1 MKICS
6 DWFVKNEQVAS
17 GRYIAYHQQ
26 NTHLSRQRNKWMN
39 ARDMHWSSNN
49 ILAVWPRER
58 KRRSRHSQAEKGS
71 EGWTIQLIGFVSV
84 TVGEQIRF
92 SPSKVTFTHQ
102 SMHCRLSS
110 SSFRRPYLLL
120 MPCHQPSITA
130 VVGLVAGSSKEWV
143 QGEVTSRR

>member
-1 MKICS
+1 
-6 DWFVKNEQVAS
+6 
-17 GRYIAYHQQ
+17 
-26 NTHLSRQRNKWMN
+26 MN

-49 ILAVWPRER
+49 ILAEWPRER
-58 KRRSRHSQAEKGS
+58 KRRSRHSQAGRQCYIREEKGS

-102 SMHCRLSS
+102 NMHCRLSS

-130 VVGLVAGSSKEWV
+130 VGLVVLRNESKEKLRV
-143 QGEVTSRR
+143 VDSRHDIIIRCMNE

>member
-1 MKICS
+1 
-6 DWFVKNEQVAS
+6 
-17 GRYIAYHQQ
+17 
-26 NTHLSRQRNKWMN
+26 MN

-49 ILAVWPRER
+49 ILAEWPRER
-58 KRRSRHSQAEKGS
+58 KRRSRHSQAGRQCYIREEKGS

-102 SMHCRLSS
+102 NMHCRLSS

-130 VVGLVAGSSKEWV
+130 VVGLMAGSSKE
-143 QGEVTSRR
+143 

>member
-1 MKICS
+1 
-6 DWFVKNEQVAS
+6 
-17 GRYIAYHQQ
+17 
-26 NTHLSRQRNKWMN
+26 MN

-58 KRRSRHSQAEKGS
+58 KRRSRHSQASRQCYIREEKGS

-102 SMHCRLSS
+102 NMHCRLSS

-130 VVGLVAGSSKEWV
+130 VGLVVLRNESKEKLRV
-143 QGEVTSRR
+143 VDSRHDIIIRCMNE